1 MKACVRPRGF
11 SLLCQAAWFFTAGP
25 PPAVNTG
32 PRGFFTAVSSRA
44 GEEGQTNA
52 DMKGKRRQR
61 RRGKYGR
68 RKDCPQSR
76 ETATASRGRCTR
88 KQATAKETDA
98 QAANQARRGGHGKAR
113 LASGLRPMRRSSDAW
128 RRRLG
133 GQATLGGAAEAV
145 KRRLHAR
152 GAGAF
157 GTAYETRVKRT
168 AEPAQHPAGLR
179 RARTDRRTT
188 VRTNRRTT
196 VRTNGRTNRRTTV
209 RTNRRTTV
217 RTKVL
222 D

>member
-1 MKACVRPRGF
+1 MFGTRGLE
-11 SLLCQAAWFFTAGP
+11 SMRQAAWFFTAVSGRVVFHSW
-25 PPAVNTG
+25 ASSG
-32 PRGFFTAVSSRA
+32 SKYWAAWFFTAASDRA

-113 LASGLRPMRRSSDAW
+113 LASGLRPVRRSSDAW

-133 GQATLGGAAEAV
+133 GQAALGGAAEAV

-152 GAGAF
+152 GASAL
-157 GTAYETRVKRT
+157 GTAYETRC
-168 AEPAQHPAGLR
+168 ELR
-179 RARTDRRTT
+179 GGAARSPDRRWPHMRSYLVTL
-188 VRTNRRTT
+188 R
-196 VRTNGRTNRRTTV
+196 
-209 RTNRRTTV
+209 
-217 RTKVL
+217 L
-222 D
+222 LL